1 VQEHDI
7 EAIRARIGDRLIV
20 VSVSGGKDSGAACL
34 HLKELDLPY
43 IAVFANT
50 NWERESTLE
59 YIRGELTRVIGAIKE
74 VRGKYTLP
82 ELVKHKG
89 MFPSRTRRFCTT
101 ELKVKPLAAFVRA
114 LDDDVVNV
122 VGIRAAESEAR
133 SKLAEWEWSDTFD
146 CEVWRPLINWT
157 EQDVIDIHHRHGLK
171 PNPLYLLGA
180 SRVGCWPCIHARKS
194 EIKFI
199 ADNDPAR
206 IDEIRQLEADTQA
219 SATARY
225 TERGETFETLGYMRP
240 TFFQGPIDE
249 TCEACGG
256 TGGKRC
262 SSPLHNVD
270 VDADAEPNHECDAEP
285 CERCKGEGRRRGMW
299 PIDKVVSWSR
309 TSRGGRQLEMFAD
322 KHDGCARWGMCER
335 AEET

>member
-1 VQEHDI
+1 MTPE
-7 EAIRARIGDRLIV
+7 EARAKIGDRRLV
-20 VSVSGGKDSGAACL
+20 VSCSGGKDSAAACL
-34 HLKELDLPY
+34 YMHELGLETTR
-43 IAVFANT
+43 VFADT
-50 NWERESTLE
+50 GFEHKLTYAYL
-59 YIRGELTRVIGAIKE
+59 RGELTRVVGPIHE
-74 VRGKYTLP
+74 VRGKYTLQ

-101 ELKVKPLAAFVRA
+101 ELKVKPLAAYVRS

-122 VGIRAAESEAR
+122 VGIRAAESDAR
-133 SKLAEWEWSDTFD
+133 AKLSEWEWSDTFD
-146 CEVWRPLINWT
+146 CEVWRPLIAWS
-157 EQDVIDIHHRHGLK
+157 EQQVIDIHRRHGLQ
-171 PNPLYLLGA
+171 PNPLYLMGA
-180 SRVGCWPCIHARKS
+180 SRVGCWPCIHARKN
-194 EIKFI
+194 EIKLV
-199 ADNDPAR
+199 ADTDPAR

-219 SATARY
+219 SAQARY

-270 VDADAEPNHECDAEP
+270 VDPAAEPNHECDAEL